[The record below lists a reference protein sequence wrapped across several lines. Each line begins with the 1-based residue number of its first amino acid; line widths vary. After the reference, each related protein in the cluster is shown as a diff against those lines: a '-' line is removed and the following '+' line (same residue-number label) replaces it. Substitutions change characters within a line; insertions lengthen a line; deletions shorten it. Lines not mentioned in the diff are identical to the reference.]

1 MKTNDLILQTVTKVV
16 LFIILVFAVFILNVG
31 HHSPGGGFVGGL
43 LTASA
48 FVLLTLAFGME
59 TIKKVIPVNFRHVMA
74 LGLLIA
80 FLCGIGST
88 VFQYPFLT
96 HTFGYVHL
104 PLLGETE
111 LTTALIFDIGVYLT
125 VTGAAMTAILTIGE
139 DR

>member
-16 LFIILVFAVFILNVG
+16 LFIILVFAVFILNAG

-48 FVLLTLAFGME
+48 FVLLSLAFGME
-59 TIKKVIPVNFRHVMA
+59 TVQKAVPVNFRHVMA
-74 LGLLIA
+74 LGLSIA
-80 FLCGIGST
+80 FLCGIGAT
-88 VFQYPFLT
+88 VLQYPFLT
-96 HTFGYVHL
+96 HAFGYVHL

-125 VTGAAMTAILTIGE
+125 VTGATMTAILTIGE